1 MRAGISPAN
10 KDPLKKKMKK
20 HLQSQL
26 SVPKR
31 LDLYL
36 IKPSKYDDDGYVIRY
51 WKGVCPSN
59 TLACLNGLSEDVQ
72 RRGALG
78 RDLKFNIRN
87 IDETVER
94 VNIKKIIRRSEIKGS
109 KTVVGLVGV
118 QSNQFPRALDLAL
131 AFRKSGIDVLIGG
144 FHVSGVL
151 AMLPELSPEIQK
163 LQNAGVCLVAGEVE
177 GRWEMILKDALEGR
191 LKPVYNFLQ
200 EKPDLSLAPT
210 PVFPKNLL
218 NAYAV
223 RNFATLDCSRGCP
236 FDCSFCTVINVQG
249 RTMRCRAVDSILKM
263 IRESYLRQK
272 ISYYFFTDDNFSRN
286 KNWEAIFDG
295 LIRLRRE
302 ENIPIDFMI
311 QVDTQSHRIPG
322 FVAKAAEAGC
332 TQVFIGL
339 ESLNEKNLEA
349 VEKKQN
355 KVSDFQSMLALYQ
368 KAGISSHVA
377 YIIGFPFDSEESVA
391 LDMARL
397 REEYNVPQASFFMLT
412 PLPGS
417 TDHKTA
423 LSRGVIMDTDLNN
436 FDSFH
441 ATFRHERMGSG
452 AWSRA
457 YESAWK
463 DFYSVP
469 RMIQILK
476 QTPAKKYWDIFFN
489 FLWYK
494 NAVQV
499 EGGHPMLHGF
509 VRLKSRAERR
519 ESFPRESRYAFFIR
533 RARDIGQT
541 LLGWFQLLMEMEE
554 VWLETRKRGALEERV
569 VLELSRRQKRVLDW
583 RDLRVR
589 ELQAFYRRSAAYLE
603 HSYQKGISSSVRIP
617 SWFQLWF
624 KKWNVFS
631 DSLTF
636 TRKPMNKFWRQLFED
651 LKRGQIYHLFH
662 SKAALMSFREV
673 VLFACFMFSFF
684 NRSSLMESHL

>member
-1 MRAGISPAN
+1 M
-10 KDPLKKKMKK
+10 
-20 HLQSQL
+20 
-26 SVPKR
+26 PKR

-59 TLACLNGLSEDVQ
+59 TLACLNGLSEDVR

-87 IDETVER
+87 IDETVEC
-94 VNIKKIIRRSEIKGS
+94 VDIKKITQKNGIKGR
-109 KTVVGLVGV
+109 KTVVCLVGV
-118 QSNQFPRALDLAL
+118 QSNQFPRASDLAL
-131 AFRKSGIDVLIGG
+131 MFRKSGVDVLIGG
-144 FHVSGVL
+144 FHISGVL
-151 AMLPELSPEIQK
+151 AMFPALSPEVQK
-163 LQNAGVCLVAGEVE
+163 LQDAGVCLVAGEVE
-177 GRWEMILKDALEGR
+177 GRWEMILQDALDGK
-191 LKPVYNFLQ
+191 LKPIYNFLQ
-200 EKPDLSLAPT
+200 EKPDLSLAPM
-210 PVFPKNLL
+210 PVPPKNLR

-223 RNFATLDCSRGCP
+223 KDFATLDCGRGCP

-249 RTMRCRAVDSILKM
+249 RAMRCRPVDSILKM
-263 IRESYLRQK
+263 IRESYLQQK

-286 KNWEAIFDG
+286 KNWKAIFEG
-295 LIRLRRE
+295 LIRLRQE
-302 ENIPIDFMI
+302 ENIPISFMI
-311 QVDTQSHRIPG
+311 QVDMQSHRIPG

-349 VEKKQN
+349 AEKKQN
-355 KVSDFQSMLALYQ
+355 KVHDFQNMIAMYQ
-368 KAGISSHVA
+368 KASISSHVA

-397 REEYNVPQASFFMLT
+397 REEFNVPQASFFMLT

-417 TDHKTA
+417 MDHKTA
-423 LSRGVIMDTDLNN
+423 LSSGRIMDADLNN

-441 ATFRHERMGSG
+441 GTFRHERMDSG

-463 DFYSVP
+463 NFYSVP
-469 RMIQILK
+469 HMIRILK
-476 QTPAKKYWDIFFN
+476 QTPAKRYWDVFFN

-509 VRLKSRAERR
+509 VRRKSRAERR
-519 ESFPRESRYAFFIR
+519 ESFPLESRYAFFMR
-533 RARDIGQT
+533 RAKDIGRT
-541 LLGWFQLLMEMEE
+541 LKGCFQLLMEMEE

-569 VLELSRRQKRVLDW
+569 VLELSRRQQRILDW
-583 RDLRVR
+583 RNLRVQ
-589 ELQAFYRRSAAYLE
+589 ELLAFYRRSAVYLE
-603 HSYQKGISSSVRIP
+603 HSCQRGISSSVRIP

-636 TRKPMNKFWRQLFED
+636 TRKPMNKFWTQLSEH
-651 LKRGQIYHLFH
+651 LKQGRIYHLFR
-662 SKAALMSFREV
+662 SRAALMSFREV
-673 VLFACFMFSFF
+673 VLFACFMFSLF
-684 NRSSLMESHL
+684 NRSSLLENPL

>member
-1 MRAGISPAN
+1 
-10 KDPLKKKMKK
+10 MKENPPFNPFA
-20 HLQSQL
+20 S
-26 SVPKR
+26 KR

-78 RDLKFNIRN
+78 RDLQFNIRN

-94 VNIKKIIRRSEIKGS
+94 VNVEKIARTNRIRGS
-109 KTVVGLVGV
+109 KTIVCLVGV
-118 QSNQFPRALDLAL
+118 QSNQFPRASDLAL
-131 AFRKSGIDVLIGG
+131 AFRKTGVDVLVGG

-151 AMLPELSPEIQK
+151 AMLHELPPEVQK
-163 LQNAGVCLVAGEVE
+163 LQDAGVTLVAGEVE
-177 GRWEMILKDALEGR
+177 GRWEMILKDALSGQ

-200 EKPDLSLAPT
+200 NKPGLLSAPM

-218 NAYAV
+218 NSYAV
-223 RNFATLDCSRGCP
+223 KNFATLDCGRGCP

-249 RTMRCRAVDSILKM
+249 RVMRCRPVDSIFKM
-263 IRESYLRQK
+263 IRESYLNQK
-272 ISYYFFTDDNFSRN
+272 ISFYFFTDDNFSRN
-286 KNWEAIFDG
+286 RNWEAIFDG
-295 LIRLRRE
+295 LIRMRRE
-302 ENIPIDFMI
+302 ENIPITFML
-311 QVDTQSHRIPG
+311 QVDMQSHRIPN
-322 FVAKAAEAGC
+322 FVSKAAEAGC

-355 KVSDFQSMLALYQ
+355 KVHDFKNMIAMYQ
-368 KAGISSHVA
+368 EAGISTHAA

-391 LDMARL
+391 LDMERL

-417 TDHKTA
+417 LDHKTA
-423 LSRGVIMDTDLNN
+423 FSKGRVMDSDLNN

-441 ATFRHERMGSG
+441 ATFRHEQMGSG
-452 AWSRA
+452 AWARA

-463 DFYSVP
+463 NFYSVP
-469 RMIQILK
+469 RMIRILK
-476 QTPAKKYWDIFFN
+476 QTSVKKYWDIFFN

-509 VRLKSRAERR
+509 VRQKSRTERR
-519 ESFPRESRYAFFIR
+519 ESFPLESRYAFFMR
-533 RARDIGQT
+533 RAKDIGRT
-541 LLGWFQLLMEMEE
+541 LIGCFKLLMEMEE
-554 VWLETRKRGALEERV
+554 VWLETRKRGVLEERV
-569 VLELSRRQKRVLDW
+569 VLELSRHQKRVLDW
-583 RDLRVR
+583 RDLHVR

-603 HSYQKGISSSVRIP
+603 HSYQRGISSSVRIP

-624 KKWNVFS
+624 KKWNIFS

-636 TRKPMNKFWRQLFED
+636 TRRPMNQFWRQIFEY
-651 LKRGQIYHLFH
+651 LKRGQLYRLFY
-662 SKAALMSFREV
+662 SKAVLMSFREV
-673 VLFACFMFSFF
+673 VLFVGFLFSLY
-684 NRSSLMESHL
+684 NRSSFMESQL